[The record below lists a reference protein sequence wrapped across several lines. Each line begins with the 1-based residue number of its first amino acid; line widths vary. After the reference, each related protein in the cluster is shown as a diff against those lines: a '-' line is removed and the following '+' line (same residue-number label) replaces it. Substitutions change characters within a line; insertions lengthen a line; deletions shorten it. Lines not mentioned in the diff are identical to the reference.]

1 MSGPGTTQARH
12 RREPGGDLEE
22 SAAQAGP
29 AGRPGQAGRALA
41 WSLANTAA
49 GRLGTLAIGI
59 VLARL
64 LGPSEFGTYAVA
76 FVALM
81 AMLSFNELGVSLAI
95 VRWQRD
101 PAEIAP
107 TVNTLSVA
115 ASLLVTLAAVL
126 AAPWFATAMGDASA
140 TRCVQLLSLCVL
152 LNGVV
157 ATPAA
162 LLQRAFRQDQR
173 TVVDQLNT
181 WLGAGVS
188 VALAVAGV
196 GAMSLVAGRLVGAGV
211 SGLLLLR
218 YSPVP
223 YRFALD
229 RRFVRP
235 LLSFGLPLAGSSV
248 VVFLVGFLD
257 QLVVGHMLGAVLL
270 GYYVLAFNLSSWP
283 VSMFS
288 QPLRSVAPALFAR
301 LQHEPTRMREDFLR
315 VLRLLCVVA
324 LPACAVLAV
333 SAPELIHLV
342 YGDDWGPAA
351 EILRLLAVLAAVR
364 ILFELVYDFLVVLGR
379 SQAILVT
386 QVACVLVLV
395 PALWWSTGRWGTT
408 GAAGALLVVTLGVTA
423 PLYLVQLH
431 QAGLRTRDVLAG
443 AAPGLA
449 LAGLAAASTALL
461 LDVVP
466 GLFAGLAAS
475 GLAVAAVVGVGVR
488 ACRSDLSVW
497 GDRS

>member
-1 MSGPGTTQARH
+1 MSGAGTSQAHERVEGDPGRT
-12 RREPGGDLEE
+12 
-22 SAAQAGP
+22 
-29 AGRPGQAGRALA
+29 GRPGQAGRALV
-41 WSLANTAA
+41 WSLINTGV

-64 LGPSEFGTYAVA
+64 LGPAEFGTYAVA

-107 TVNTLSVA
+107 TVNTLSVT
-115 ASLLVTLAAVL
+115 ASVLVTVAAVL
-126 AAPWFATAMGDASA
+126 AAPSFASAMGDESA

-173 TVVDQLNT
+173 TAVDQVNT

-188 VALAVAGV
+188 VALAIAGV
-196 GAMSLVAGRLVGAGV
+196 GAMSLVVGRLVGAAV
-211 SGLLLLR
+211 SGVLLLR
-218 YSPVP
+218 LSPLP

-235 LLSFGLPLAGSSV
+235 LLAFGLPLAGSSV

-257 QLVVGHMLGAVLL
+257 QLVVGHALGAVLL
-270 GYYVLAFNLSSWP
+270 GYYVLAYNLSSWP

-301 LQHEPTRMREDFLR
+301 LQHDPVQMRGDFLR

-333 SAPELIHLV
+333 SAPELVRFV
-342 YGDDWGPAA
+342 YGAEWAPAA
-351 EILRLLAVLAAVR
+351 DILRILAVLAALR

-379 SQAILVT
+379 SQAILLT
-386 QVACVLVLV
+386 QVVCVVVLV
-395 PALWWSTGRWGTT
+395 PALWWSTDRWGTE
-408 GAAGALLVVTLGVTA
+408 GAAAALLVVAAVVTV

-431 QAGLRTRDVLAG
+431 QAGLGGGGVLVASL
-443 AAPGLA
+443 PGVLLA
-449 LAGLAAASTALL
+449 ILAAVSTLLL
-461 LDVVP
+461 LDLVP
-466 GLFAGLAAS
+466 GRFAGLAAS
-475 GLAVAAVVGVGVR
+475 GLACAAVVGVGVWT
-488 ACRSDLSVW
+488 CRRDLRVW
-497 GDRS
+497 GVRA